1 MQGEK
6 MEAQDEYGMK
16 ELEFAIFCIENV
28 AARLHLGA
36 PEVYAL
42 LTEKTDILNTCIIP
56 SYDSLHTQGRDYI
69 VDDII
74 AVLKERGA
82 VA

>member
-1 MQGEK
+1 
-6 MEAQDEYGMK
+6 MEAQNEHIMNL
-16 ELEFAIFCIENV
+16 LEFAVFCIENV
-28 AARLHLGA
+28 AARLHLTA

-42 LTEKTDILNTCIIP
+42 LTEKTDILNTYIFPC
-56 SYDSLHTQGRDYI
+56 YDSLHTHGKDYI

-82 VA
+82 VK